1 MNEHIL
7 YCTNFVWCGGDVL
20 QERERGKL
28 KGWSHEMAA
37 NDLKD
42 EAWVCGIP
50 LDVYLFFNSCF
61 HTAN

>member
-1 MNEHIL
+1 MNIYYTVLIL
-7 YCTNFVWCGGDVL
+7 FGVGGTFYR
-20 QERERGKL
+20 RERGKL

-61 HTAN
+61 HTVN